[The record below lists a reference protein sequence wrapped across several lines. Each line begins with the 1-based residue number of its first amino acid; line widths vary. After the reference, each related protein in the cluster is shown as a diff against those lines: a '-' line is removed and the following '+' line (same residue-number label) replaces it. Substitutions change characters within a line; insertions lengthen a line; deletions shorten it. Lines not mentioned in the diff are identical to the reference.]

1 MTDLNPTHSQKFRTA
16 LVLALA
22 LPLVATP
29 VLPALA
35 QESGAPMQP
44 GMMQPGM
51 MQPNMMQPNM
61 MQPGMMQPNM
71 MQSGMMQSGMQAGM
85 HGERDGDRMDR
96 GYHHG
101 ERRDSDRGSRR
112 WHGAVFGERLAMRL
126 AAAETAAGIKT
137 AQLDAWRTFT
147 AALVDLATP
156 MPRGGMMMGD
166 ESMMM
171 EGEETDAGPAGDE
184 AQAPPATD
192 QQPAGTD
199 RAAQGGFDMLDR
211 MIARVEM
218 RGQKAEKLKAAKT
231 AMEAVLEPGQK
242 ETIARFLMPQ
252 RRFGGRD

>member
-1 MTDLNPTHSQKFRTA
+1 MTDLNPTHSQKFRKA

-22 LPLVATP
+22 LPLVAAP

-35 QESGAPMQP
+35 QDSGAPMQP
-44 GMMQPGM
+44 GMMHS
-51 MQPNMMQPNM
+51 
-61 MQPGMMQPNM
+61 GMMQPNM
-71 MQSGMMQSGMQAGM
+71 MQSGMMQGGM

-96 GYHHG
+96 GYRHG
-101 ERRDSDRGSRR
+101 GRDRDRGPRR
-112 WHGAVFGERLAMRL
+112 WPGAVFGERLAMRL

-147 AALVDLATP
+147 AALVDFATP
-156 MPRGGMMMGD
+156 MPRGGMMMDD

-171 EGEETDAGPAGDE
+171 QGEETDADTGSDE
-184 AQAPPATD
+184 AQTPPAAD
-192 QQPAGTD
+192 QQPAGGD

-211 MIARVEM
+211 MIARIEG
-218 RGQKAEKLKAAKT
+218 RAQKAEKLKAAKT
-231 AMEAVLEPGQK
+231 AMEAVLQPGQK